1 MSYDGKSCEEYG
13 RGDTFKKPSKIKA
26 FCGKKRHKKRATG
39 GIRIRD
45 LVITNDALVPA
56 ELQ

>member
-1 MSYDGKSCEEYG
+1 MSVSGP
-13 RGDTFKKPSKIKA
+13 F
-26 FCGKKRHKKRATG
+26 FHKKTVAHASMATVFLRKNAPPFAQATG